1 MREPKDVV
9 VAIID
14 YGMGNLY
21 SVQQACAAV
30 ELPSIITNSPSD
42 VVQADAVILPGVG
55 AMRDAMATLDRSGM
69 AEVLVQ
75 HVSVAKP
82 FFGICLGMQLL
93 MTDGVEFG
101 RHKGLGV
108 VEGSVVGL
116 SASNG
121 DGHRLK
127 IPHVGWNAVA
137 CFPASSD
144 SIAPWAGTPLE
155 GMRNGECMYVVHSY
169 YVAPAD
175 SWVWVA
181 VTRYGDL
188 EFCSALR
195 QGSVFGCQF
204 HPERSGPRGIQ
215 IYENFARQVKAARG
229 TTERV

>member
-1 MREPKDVV
+1 MGEPKDVV

-30 ELPSIITNSPSD
+30 GLPSIITDWPGD

-69 AEVLVQ
+69 AEVLIQ
-75 HVSVAKP
+75 HAALAKP
-82 FFGICLGMQLL
+82 FFGVCLGMQLL

-108 VEGSVVGL
+108 VDGSVVGL
-116 SASNG
+116 AVSSA
-121 DGHRLK
+121 DGYKLK
-127 IPHVGWNAVA
+127 IPHVGWNTID
-137 CFPASSD
+137 CFPNSTD
-144 SIAPWAGTPLE
+144 MAPLAGTPLE
-155 GMRNGECMYVVHSY
+155 GMRNGQCMYFVHSY
-169 YVAPAD
+169 HVAPTDA
-175 SWVWVA
+175 SVWVA
-181 VTRYGDL
+181 TTRYGDL

-204 HPERSGPRGIQ
+204 HPERSGPHGIQ
-215 IYENFARQVKAARG
+215 VYETFARQVRAAREK
-229 TTERV
+229 TERV